1 MVPLFLLSMVIVGLV
16 MSVKSLFTMSRKKNQ
31 YISLENIIF
40 LCLIYV
46 TVLLGFGLIYT
57 VFVMKGVPVL
67 LEGDNLLEGHFIE
80 AIQDAMYFSAI
91 TLLSVGYGDITP
103 VGIGRW
109 LAIVEALLGYIMPT
123 AFVVRTVIS
132 YERD

>member
-1 MVPLFLLSMVIVGLV
+1 M
-16 MSVKSLFTMSRKKNQ
+16 
-31 YISLENIIF
+31 
-40 LCLIYV
+40 
-46 TVLLGFGLIYT
+46 LGFGLIYT

>member
-1 MVPLFLLSMVIVGLV
+1 MFLLSMVIVGLV

>member
-1 MVPLFLLSMVIVGLV
+1 MVPLFLLSMVIVGLI

-132 YERD
+132 YERE

>member
-1 MVPLFLLSMVIVGLV
+1 MVIVGLV